1 MDLLKDVLH
10 ASRRAK
16 DAAER
21 LLTQEA
27 VLAPRSAPVVEELK
41 RLYGAVGALCAR
53 MQERPGQIVTEAWEE
68 GVDFQ
73 RRLLLVLSM
82 GSAGDHALWRLA
94 EASGRQHAGIGLS
107 VSAARAMVHA
117 RTDESRAAA
126 WLRLALNGRV
136 ASSPGGS
143 PLSVLEVF
151 NVLVRFG
158 PIEPL
163 FSAESVWRD
172 GRGADAVR
180 WQLREILA
188 EVARSGSGFSMLED
202 DALFAWDAR
211 GMCLPRWT
219 PAALDGARD
228 WALPTAAA
236 AAAVAAAPPPQGEA
250 GEATERDSAG
260 ALAVSL
266 APASAEDAAAG
277 AAGATGA
284 AGAADCVLQWRPI
297 LQTRDKV
304 LGEWRILQR
313 AAGGKEAAPRVLA
326 RAHGARGA
334 READEADW
342 QAPLAEWKQQ
352 SSLVTATLLARAR
365 RPRLPAPARRTAQR
379 PKRHRRRRRRRG
391 DRPPFTRG
399 GAPQLQSRGAAG
411 GSAASRSRTPSA
423 RPRLTRRTCPRGAL
437 PWRRRVRARPLA
449 RTAKLP
455 LRATKRRG

>member
-180 WQLREILA
+180 WQLRE
-188 EVARSGSGFSMLED
+188 
-202 DALFAWDAR
+202 
-211 GMCLPRWT
+211 
-219 PAALDGARD
+219 
-228 WALPTAAA
+228 
-236 AAAVAAAPPPQGEA
+236 
-250 GEATERDSAG
+250 
-260 ALAVSL
+260 
-266 APASAEDAAAG
+266 
-277 AAGATGA
+277 
-284 AGAADCVLQWRPI
+284 
-297 LQTRDKV
+297 
-304 LGEWRILQR
+304 
-313 AAGGKEAAPRVLA
+313 
-326 RAHGARGA
+326 
-334 READEADW
+334 
-342 QAPLAEWKQQ
+342 
-352 SSLVTATLLARAR
+352 LLA
-365 RPRLPAPARRTAQR
+365 
-379 PKRHRRRRRRRG
+379 K
-391 DRPPFTRG
+391 
-399 GAPQLQSRGAAG
+399 
-411 GSAASRSRTPSA
+411 
-423 RPRLTRRTCPRGAL
+423 
-437 PWRRRVRARPLA
+437 
-449 RTAKLP
+449 
-455 LRATKRRG
+455 